1 MDNPTLPQQNRRRF
15 TRINFDAR
23 CTLSAAEKEWQVT
36 LIDICLK
43 GALIE
48 CHHDIAL
55 HLGDKVLLKVMLD
68 GSDIV
73 ITMPAR
79 INHQRDN
86 RFGFQAMSMELDDIS
101 HLRRLVELNLGDSV
115 LLEREL
121 VHLYST

>member
-1 MDNPTLPQQNRRRF
+1 MDKHTLPNQNRRQF
-15 TRINFDAR
+15 TRINFDAK
-23 CTLSAAEKEWQVT
+23 CTLSSADNDWQVM

-48 CHHDIAL
+48 SEDNL
-55 HLGDKVLLKVMLD
+55 PLSLGDQVELKIMLEGND
-68 GSDIV
+68 VV

-79 INHQRDN
+79 INHQHNKRI
-86 RFGFQAMSMELDDIS
+86 GFQAMSMELEDVS
-101 HLRRLVELNLGDSV
+101 HLRRLVELNLGDSA

>member
-1 MDNPTLPQQNRRRF
+1 MDNPTLPQKNRRRF
-15 TRINFDAR
+15 TRINFDAQ
-23 CTLSAAEKEWQVT
+23 CTLSSAENEWQVT

-48 CHHDIAL
+48 SDHEIVLSLSDQVAL
-55 HLGDKVLLKVMLD
+55 KIMLE

-79 INHQRDN
+79 INHQLNN
-86 RFGFQAMSMELDDIS
+86 RLGFQAMCMELDDIT

>member
-1 MDNPTLPQQNRRRF
+1 MDNPTLAQQNRRRF
-15 TRINFDAR
+15 TRINFDAQ
-23 CTLSAAEKEWQVT
+23 CTLSSAENEWKVT

-48 CHHDIAL
+48 SHHDIVLSVSDQVAL
-55 HLGDKVLLKVMLD
+55 KIMLE

-79 INHQRDN
+79 INHQLKH

-121 VHLYST
+121 VQLYNT

>member
-1 MDNPTLPQQNRRRF
+1 VEKHTLPQQNRRRF
-15 TRINFDAR
+15 TRINFDAK
-23 CTLSAAEKEWQVT
+23 CTVSSAENEWRGT
-36 LIDICLK
+36 LIDVCLK
-43 GALIE
+43 GALVEI
-48 CHHDIAL
+48 HHDIPL
-55 HLGDKVLLKVMLD
+55 SLGDQAELQIILE

-86 RFGFQAMSMELDDIS
+86 RFGFQAMNTELDDIS

>member
-1 MDNPTLPQQNRRRF
+1 MDIHTLPHQNRRQF
-15 TRINFDAR
+15 TRINFDAK
-23 CTLSAAEKEWQVT
+23 CTLSSADNEWQVT

-43 GALIE
+43 GALVE
-48 CHHDIAL
+48 SYDDIL
-55 HLGDKVLLKVMLD
+55 LNIGDQVELKIILE

-79 INHQRDN
+79 INHQHNN
-86 RFGFQAMSMELDDIS
+86 RLGFQAMSMGLEDIS

-121 VHLYST
+121 IRLYST

>member
-1 MDNPTLPQQNRRRF
+1 MDNQTLPQQNRRRF
-15 TRINFDAR
+15 TRIIFDAK
-23 CTLSAAEKEWQVT
+23 CTLSSAGHEWQVT

-43 GALIE
+43 GALVE
-48 CHHDIAL
+48 CHHDIPVN
-55 HLGDKVLLKVMLD
+55 LGDQVELKIMLE

-79 INHQRDN
+79 INHKLDN
-86 RFGFQAMSMELDDIS
+86 RVGFQAMSMQLDDVS